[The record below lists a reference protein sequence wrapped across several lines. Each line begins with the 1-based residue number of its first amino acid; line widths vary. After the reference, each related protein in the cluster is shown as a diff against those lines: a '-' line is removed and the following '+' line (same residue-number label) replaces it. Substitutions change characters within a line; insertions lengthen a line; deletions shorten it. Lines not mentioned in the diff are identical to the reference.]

1 MQGKAHELFP
11 DCMQGKAARR
21 GLNTLF
27 RKPLETALWAG
38 KRMENDDLHS
48 ASLTGAQIP
57 LSSRPPKPK
66 PKAAHKIAPAP
77 PPIPEE
83 VVDNNEQ
90 LFAWDDTDM
99 DNLTAYKLEASKP
112 TKANW
117 MPSGAFTKPSSHL
130 ERTAAML
137 GLSRSMSRTSSAP
150 VLQRPSTAPAKPSSR
165 KVPKHRSPPRL
176 STTLDQDD
184 EIESRYRRA
193 LASKLAE
200 GYMLSAAEL
209 AALRA
214 ETVLPMSTDSVGRVG
229 ASAQSVPAASGL
241 PLHVASSE
249 TLETVRPPAARAAPS
264 RFGRPMDSKPA
275 KGAAASAG
283 GDEDES
289 IYAMLA
295 EKVTVEGS
303 LREELATARVE
314 LARVREEL
322 TTQLERAR
330 LELETHKGR
339 MVATKVAGEEAH
351 LRGVPWSHVD
361 ARRLYAA
368 ARAPP
373 SRGAFASPELA
384 EVMAQALPATSRRV
398 AEALSSAASVRA
410 ESEKADAESKA
421 ALELDFAAMV
431 QTGTAEHQAR
441 LTTRAMMA
449 RSHRTTTKLRA
460 ALLHL
465 EEEATVAQ
473 SCHAADVRRLA
484 ARLSAEREMMLVV
497 FAEALASSESDETAG
512 SLSVSRLLEQLRAE
526 YDERAH
532 ETRVHG
538 AEMLQ
543 LHRALAISQDELRRE
558 RHERYRE
565 RTEFECT
572 AGGRNSCLARELPP
586 LERALARALAERAVD
601 VATLRS
607 ELRHEEAQRW
617 DELGALTKQLED
629 AQQQT
634 KVQAQ
639 WYESKLKQLRTES
652 GEKESLFKRRMQAD
666 YEEKVALEARL
677 ESQIRKLE
685 TDRQLESKMYIRRV
699 EKLSTDIE
707 QLRCDSTSGRRKAY
721 FRKIKEGLVAL
732 GGGRTKDE
740 TTKDETTKDGGVAHG
755 VASRS
760 RSESPTS
767 RAPTSRA
774 DETTSRGGSRLS
786 SNGGRSAEDDDAYVE
801 VTALH
806 DLVAKLAE
814 GKLLRAQELAALRG
828 LAGSRGANKD

>member
-1 MQGKAHELFP
+1 
-11 DCMQGKAARR
+11 
-21 GLNTLF
+21 
-27 RKPLETALWAG
+27 
-38 KRMENDDLHS
+38 MEDVVLDYLS
-48 ASLTGAQIP
+48 SLTGAQIP

-83 VVDNNEQ
+83 VVECNEQ
-90 LFAWDDTDM
+90 LYAWDADM
-99 DNLTAYKLEASKP
+99 DHLTAYKLEASKP

-150 VLQRPSTAPAKPSSR
+150 VLQRPSTAPAKQSSR

-214 ETVLPMSTDSVGRVG
+214 ETVLP
-229 ASAQSVPAASGL
+229 
-241 PLHVASSE
+241 LHVTSSA
-249 TLETVRPPAARAAPS
+249 TLEAARPPAQPPAQPPARPPAQPPARPPAQPPARPPARPPAAHAAPA
-264 RFGRPMDSKPA
+264 RFGRPMDSKSA
-275 KGAAASAG
+275 KGAAASA

-303 LREELATARVE
+303 LREELAMAREE

-322 TTQLERAR
+322 TTQLDRAR

-339 MVATKVAGEEAH
+339 TVATKVAGEEAN

-384 EVMAQALPATSRRV
+384 EVLAQALPATSRRV

-410 ESEKADAESKA
+410 ESEKADLESKA

-465 EEEATVAQ
+465 EEEATAAQ

-484 ARLSAEREMMLVV
+484 ARLTAEREMMQVV

-512 SLSVSRLLEQLRAE
+512 SLSVSRLLEQLRDE
-526 YDERAH
+526 RDERAH

-558 RHERYRE
+558 RLERYRE

-586 LERALARALAERAVD
+586 LERALAMALAERAVA
-601 VATLRS
+601 VKTLRS

-617 DELGALTKQLED
+617 DELGALTKQHED

-634 KVQAQ
+634 RVQAQ
-639 WYESKLKQLRTES
+639 WYESQLKHLRTES

-699 EKLSTDIE
+699 EKLSSDIE

-732 GGGRTKDE
+732 GGGRTKE
-740 TTKDETTKDGGVAHG
+740 ETTKDGGVAHG

-760 RSESPTS
+760 RTASP
-767 RAPTSRA
+767 A
-774 DETTSRGGSRLS
+774 SRGGSRPS
-786 SNGGRSAEDDDAYVE
+786 SPGARGWEPGGRSAEDDDAYEE